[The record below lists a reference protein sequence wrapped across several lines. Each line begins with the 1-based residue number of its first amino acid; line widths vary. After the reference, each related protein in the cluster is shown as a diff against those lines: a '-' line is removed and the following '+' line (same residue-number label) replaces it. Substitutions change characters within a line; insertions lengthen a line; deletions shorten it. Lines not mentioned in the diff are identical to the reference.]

1 MSGQSGN
8 PALPVMNLSVG
19 IVSTMQNK
27 TYPTVTP
34 TVTKL
39 SDPYARIK
47 LTNKRKVAK
56 MTTLNT
62 KDFLESYKALHNAK
76 YPTLNTNEHVVLSAI
91 LSVSIEWK
99 KSVDDV
105 QKLLDKKTQEQKL
118 ELEFFENAKAGK

>member
-1 MSGQSGN
+1 
-8 PALPVMNLSVG
+8 
-19 IVSTMQNK
+19 
-27 TYPTVTP
+27 
-34 TVTKL
+34 
-39 SDPYARIK
+39 
-47 LTNKRKVAK
+47 